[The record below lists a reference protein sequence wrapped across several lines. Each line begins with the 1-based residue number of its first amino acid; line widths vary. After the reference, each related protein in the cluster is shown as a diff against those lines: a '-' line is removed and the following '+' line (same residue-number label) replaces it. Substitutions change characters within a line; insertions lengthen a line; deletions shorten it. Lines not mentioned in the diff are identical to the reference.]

1 MLKEYGEFY
10 KTYSEQYGKKTAIF
24 LMVGSFY
31 ELYDEQNAETGET
44 KFNVKDIIDI
54 LGIEL
59 KTKKES
65 RRQHTEQLVNIM
77 KSNEIDCFDVN
88 NGKLLFSR
96 TKVKTPL
103 NKSQMVQA
111 LMEYFNNDEPRVREL
126 EDRLMSARKEKITE
140 TIRRKI
146 NK

>member
-1 MLKEYGEFY
+1 MTEPNS
-10 KTYSEQYGKKTAIF
+10 TQPPTS
-24 LMVGSFY
+24 M
-31 ELYDEQNAETGET
+31 AETSAQPVSKEEMIT
-44 KFNVKDIIDI
+44 HIKKWMQYDNDIKQ
-54 LGIEL
+54 LQNEL

>member
-1 MLKEYGEFY
+1 MTEPNS
-10 KTYSEQYGKKTAIF
+10 TQPTSS
-24 LMVGSFY
+24 M
-31 ELYDEQNAETGET
+31 AETSAQPVSKEEMIT
-44 KFNVKDIIDI
+44 HIKKWMQYDNDIKQ
-54 LGIEL
+54 LQNEL

-111 LMEYFNNDEPRVREL
+111 LMEYINNDEPRVKEL

>member
-1 MLKEYGEFY
+1 MTEPNSTHPTSSITETSAQPVSKEEMITHI
-10 KTYSEQYGKKTAIF
+10 KKWMQYDNDIKQ
-24 LMVGSFY
+24 L
-31 ELYDEQNAETGET
+31 QN
-44 KFNVKDIIDI
+44 
-54 LGIEL
+54 EL

>member
-1 MLKEYGEFY
+1 MTEPNSTQTQSSSSLAEPSAQPVSKEEMITHI
-10 KTYSEQYGKKTAIF
+10 KKWMQYDNDIKQ
-24 LMVGSFY
+24 L
-31 ELYDEQNAETGET
+31 QN
-44 KFNVKDIIDI
+44 
-54 LGIEL
+54 EL

>member
-1 MLKEYGEFY
+1 MTEPNSTQTQSSSSLSETSSQPVQPVSKEEMITHI
-10 KTYSEQYGKKTAIF
+10 KKWIQYDNDIKQ
-24 LMVGSFY
+24 L
-31 ELYDEQNAETGET
+31 QN
-44 KFNVKDIIDI
+44 
-54 LGIEL
+54 EL

>member
-1 MLKEYGEFY
+1 MTEPNSTQPASSSSLAEPSAQPPVSKEEMITHI
-10 KTYSEQYGKKTAIF
+10 KKWMQYDNDIKQ
-24 LMVGSFY
+24 L
-31 ELYDEQNAETGET
+31 QN
-44 KFNVKDIIDI
+44 
-54 LGIEL
+54 EL

>member
-1 MLKEYGEFY
+1 MTDISESESEKAVAVTKDEMIGHIKKWIQYDNDIKQLQSDLKE
-10 KTYSEQYGKKTAIF
+10 
-24 LMVGSFY
+24 
-31 ELYDEQNAETGET
+31 
-44 KFNVKDIIDI
+44 
-54 LGIEL
+54 
-59 KTKKES
+59 KKES
-65 RRQHTEQLVNIM
+65 RKQYTERLVDIM

-88 NGKLLFSR
+88 NGKLMYSK

-126 EDRLMSARKEKITE
+126 EDKLMSARKEKVTE

>member
-1 MLKEYGEFY
+1 MITHIK
-10 KTYSEQYGKKTAIF
+10 KWMQYDNDIKQ
-24 LMVGSFY
+24 L
-31 ELYDEQNAETGET
+31 QN
-44 KFNVKDIIDI
+44 
-54 LGIEL
+54 EL

>member
-1 MLKEYGEFY
+1 MTEPNS
-10 KTYSEQYGKKTAIF
+10 TQPTSS
-24 LMVGSFY
+24 M
-31 ELYDEQNAETGET
+31 AETSAQPVSKEEMIT
-44 KFNVKDIIDI
+44 HIKKWMQYDNDIKQ
-54 LGIEL
+54 LQNEL

-111 LMEYFNNDEPRVREL
+111 LMEYFNNDEPRVKEL

>member
-1 MLKEYGEFY
+1 MTEPNSTQTQSSSSSLSETSSQPVQPVSKEEMITHI
-10 KTYSEQYGKKTAIF
+10 KKWIQYDNDIKQ
-24 LMVGSFY
+24 L
-31 ELYDEQNAETGET
+31 QN
-44 KFNVKDIIDI
+44 
-54 LGIEL
+54 EL

>member
-1 MLKEYGEFY
+1 MTEPNSTQPQPSSSL
-10 KTYSEQYGKKTAIF
+10 
-24 LMVGSFY
+24 
-31 ELYDEQNAETGET
+31 AETSTQPVSKEEMIT
-44 KFNVKDIIDI
+44 HIKKWMQYDNDIKQ
-54 LGIEL
+54 LQNEL

-88 NGKLLFSR
+88 NVKLLFSR

>member
-1 MLKEYGEFY
+1 MTEPNSTQSQSSSSL
-10 KTYSEQYGKKTAIF
+10 
-24 LMVGSFY
+24 
-31 ELYDEQNAETGET
+31 AETSTQPIQPVSKEEMIT
-44 KFNVKDIIDI
+44 HIKKWMQYDNDIKQ
-54 LGIEL
+54 LQNEL

>member
-1 MLKEYGEFY
+1 MTEPNSTQPPTSMAEPSAQPVSKEEMITHI
-10 KTYSEQYGKKTAIF
+10 KKWMQYDNDIKQ
-24 LMVGSFY
+24 L
-31 ELYDEQNAETGET
+31 QN
-44 KFNVKDIIDI
+44 
-54 LGIEL
+54 EL

>member
-1 MLKEYGEFY
+1 MTEPNS
-10 KTYSEQYGKKTAIF
+10 TQPTSS
-24 LMVGSFY
+24 M
-31 ELYDEQNAETGET
+31 AETSAQPVSKEEMIT
-44 KFNVKDIIDI
+44 HIKKWIQYDNDIKQ
-54 LGIEL
+54 LQNEL
-59 KTKKES
+59 KAKKES
-65 RRQHTEQLVNIM
+65 RRQHTDQLVNIM

>member
-1 MLKEYGEFY
+1 MTEPNSTQTQSSSSLTETSAQPVSKEEMITHI
-10 KTYSEQYGKKTAIF
+10 KKWMQYDNDIKQ
-24 LMVGSFY
+24 L
-31 ELYDEQNAETGET
+31 QN
-44 KFNVKDIIDI
+44 
-54 LGIEL
+54 EL

-77 KSNEIDCFDVN
+77 KNNEIDCFDVN

>member
-1 MLKEYGEFY
+1 MTEPNSTQPASSL
-10 KTYSEQYGKKTAIF
+10 
-24 LMVGSFY
+24 
-31 ELYDEQNAETGET
+31 AETSAQPVSKEEMIT
-44 KFNVKDIIDI
+44 HIKKWMQYDNDIKQ
-54 LGIEL
+54 LQNEL

-111 LMEYFNNDEPRVREL
+111 LMEYFNNDEPRVKEL

>member
-1 MLKEYGEFY
+1 MTEPNSTQPPTSMAEPSAKPVSKEEMITHI
-10 KTYSEQYGKKTAIF
+10 KKWMQYDNDIKQ
-24 LMVGSFY
+24 L
-31 ELYDEQNAETGET
+31 QN
-44 KFNVKDIIDI
+44 
-54 LGIEL
+54 EL

>member
-1 MLKEYGEFY
+1 MTEPNSTQTQSSSSLAEPSTQPVQPVSKEEMITHI
-10 KTYSEQYGKKTAIF
+10 KKWMQYDNDIKQ
-24 LMVGSFY
+24 L
-31 ELYDEQNAETGET
+31 QN
-44 KFNVKDIIDI
+44 
-54 LGIEL
+54 EL

>member
-1 MLKEYGEFY
+1 MTEPNSTQPASSSSLAEPSAQPVSKEEMITHI
-10 KTYSEQYGKKTAIF
+10 KKWMQYDNDIKQ
-24 LMVGSFY
+24 L
-31 ELYDEQNAETGET
+31 QN
-44 KFNVKDIIDI
+44 
-54 LGIEL
+54 EL

>member
-1 MLKEYGEFY
+1 M
-10 KTYSEQYGKKTAIF
+10 
-24 LMVGSFY
+24 
-31 ELYDEQNAETGET
+31 AETSAQPVSKEEMIT
-44 KFNVKDIIDI
+44 HIKKWMQYDNDIKQ
-54 LGIEL
+54 LQNEL

-111 LMEYFNNDEPRVREL
+111 LMEYFNNDEPRVKEL